1 MTDNASNNTT
11 MVSAIVDHL
20 QNVSIV
26 NYDADNLHVHCLAH
40 VLNLAVQSVFSIIN
54 IHQPKAIKVGP
65 STSASESDVD
75 SAGEEDG
82 NGVKWISFLMRRKRR
97 QKCGPH
103 LMFHLIDA
111 VWFAV
116 WFGTIPLGV
125 EY

>member
-82 NGVKWISFLMRRKRR
+82 NGSEVDLFLDEEEEKAKVWTSSDVSSDRCCLVRR
-97 QKCGPH
+97 
-103 LMFHLIDA
+103 L
-111 VWFAV
+111 VWHHPA
-116 WFGTIPLGV
+116 WG
-125 EY
+125 